1 MKNNIFSIFILTF
14 IVIQSCNNDD
24 CENSILTVTDLET
37 EYGCEN
43 TKYQMDID
51 LSEDFTIIRSQSNFD
66 NLVMGSCQ
74 PTINFSIYDLVIGK
88 KGLSGGNTSIR
99 YQLTE
104 DCNTGNLKLHV
115 TFNQNETTEAP
126 NLTYHALLPKM
137 GDEQKLNVEIEIN

>member
-1 MKNNIFSIFILTF
+1 M
-14 IVIQSCNNDD
+14 IQSCNNDD

-51 LSEDFTIIRSQSNFD
+51 LSDDFTIIRSQSDFD
-66 NLVMGSCQ
+66 NLVTGSCQ

-88 KGLSGGNTSIR
+88 KGLSNGNTSIN